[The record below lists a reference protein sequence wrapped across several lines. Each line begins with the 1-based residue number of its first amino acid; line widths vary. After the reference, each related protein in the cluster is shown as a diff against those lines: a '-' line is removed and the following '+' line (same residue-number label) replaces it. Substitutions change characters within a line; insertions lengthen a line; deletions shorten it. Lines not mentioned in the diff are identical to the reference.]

1 MQPHFHVLDSTVFC
15 ARMGTGAAPTE
26 AERNKFK
33 SPKLKKGML
42 ARDLYSEFVCG
53 YRFQHLSSDS

>member
-15 ARMGTGAAPTE
+15 ARMGTGAPPTE
-26 AERNKFK
+26 AERNKFE

-42 ARDLYSEFVCG
+42 ERDLCSEVVYG
-53 YRFQHLSSDS
+53 YRFQPPLLR